1 MLAHVNA
8 VLLMWHYIG
17 ASLLLN
23 APGITG
29 TGTTET
35 DQIIPSGRWR
45 HEFIEERHR
54 QGKRHPEKDD

>member
-8 VLLMWHYIG
+8 VLLMWHYTG
-17 ASLLLN
+17 NKTASEC
-23 APGITG
+23 PGNHG
-29 TGTTET
+29 DRNYEDGPNN
-35 DQIIPSGRWR
+35 PSGRWR